1 MQKIH
6 CKKLDANIQI
16 VSAMMLICL
25 VGLMLAFG
33 IRYKE
38 VKLYRQKIKDGLDM
52 ACLAAAVIDKDVYN
66 ESGQVRIADIDGS
79 FSNFRNSLI
88 CNLDLNNDLTPK
100 SDRSWGKVN
109 LHELYIFNITHSNST
124 LEIYSVKE
132 NGSYYRFTDPYD
144 PQACTPDGKR
154 ITTSTV
160 YADIGL
166 NIKGLFGEDHYV
178 HTISCVDVTKRKDDE

>member
-25 VGLMLAFG
+25 VGIMLAYG

-52 ACLAAAVIDKDVYN
+52 ACLAAAVIDRDIYD
-66 ESGQVRIADIDGS
+66 ETGEIRITDINGS
-79 FSNFRNSLI
+79 INNFRECLKY
-88 CNLDLNNDLTPK
+88 NLDLNDDLSSK
-100 SDRSWGKVN
+100 SDRSWGNVTVHN
-109 LHELYIFNITHSNST
+109 LYVFNILRNRNV
-124 LEIYSVKE
+124 LEIYSV
-132 NGSYYRFTDPYD
+132 NRNFGYSRFTDQYD
-144 PQACTPDGKR
+144 PYQATPDGKL

-166 NIKGLFGEDHYV
+166 NIKGLFNEDHYV
-178 HTISCVDVTKRKDDE
+178 HTVSCVDVEEGKDDD